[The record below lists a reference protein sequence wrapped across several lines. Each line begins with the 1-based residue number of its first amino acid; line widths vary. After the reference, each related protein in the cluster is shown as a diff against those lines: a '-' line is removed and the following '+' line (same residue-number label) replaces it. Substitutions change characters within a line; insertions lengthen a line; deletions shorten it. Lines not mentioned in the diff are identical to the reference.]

1 MVVSGKGFK
10 SPTEEQ
16 AFPLKTAE
24 DSDMRQ
30 FVAFSRFTGI
40 QREATPGVYRHLLEA
55 VLVNTLKRREIK
67 NQVGHL
73 QIFLVVPAVQKG
85 INRVDP

>member
-1 MVVSGKGFK
+1 MVLSGKGFK

-16 AFPLKTAE
+16 ALPLKTAE
-24 DSDMRQ
+24 DSNIRR
-30 FVAFSRFTGI
+30 FVAFSRFAGI
-40 QREATPGVYRHLLEA
+40 QREATPGVYRYLLET
-55 VLVNTLKRREIK
+55 VLVNTLKCREIK

-73 QIFLVVPAVQKG
+73 QVFLVVPAVQKG